1 MSEVTFIYNGNPI
14 NIQAQLS
21 ENVKTVIDRFYT
33 KANIIKGKVYF
44 LNDGKLLDEN
54 IIIDKIKINNE
65 NKRII
70 IVCNN
75 DININNDNNIRRS
88 NEIICPECK
97 KNILIEIDNY
107 KIKLNNCINKHNN
120 N

>member
-21 ENVKTVIDRFYT
+21 ENVKTVIDRFYI
-33 KANIIKGKVYF
+33 KANITEGKVFF
-44 LNDGKLLDEN
+44 LYDGKLLDEN
-54 IIIDKIKINNE
+54 ITIDKIKINNE

-70 IVCNN
+70 LVNNN
-75 DININNDNNIRRS
+75 DININNDNNMKRS

-97 KNILIEIDNY
+97 KIY
-107 KIKLNNCINKHNN
+107 
-120 N
+120 